1 MGDTNAQIGPENGLE
16 HVIGKEGMGMT
27 YENGEILIYLSAQ
40 AIIGYRWNNLHH
52 WHYSPGWALA
62 SSNKCRQRLLSWA
75 TIFQFLHS
83 IFLKSCSTQSIHLSF
98 GLPRP
103 RCAAGFE
110 FNILLVISLS
120 IRATWPAHL
129 SLFILIKLI
138 ISQSFNISYSSQ
150 LNLLLHI
157 PFSKIGPAILR
168 RILLSNTPNL
178 LSSSS
183 VKIQVSDA

>member
-75 TIFQFLHS
+75 TIFQFLHP
-83 IFLKSCSTQSIHLSF
+83 IFLKSCSTPSIHLSF

-103 RCAAGFE
+103 CCPPGFE
-110 FNILLVISLS
+110 INILGFFQTVKILS
-120 IRATWPAHL
+120 MTSFGKGSKAVGSRVVDLRHVKEPQAEIRASEQNL
-129 SLFILIKLI
+129 SV
-138 ISQSFNISYSSQ
+138 
-150 LNLLLHI
+150 
-157 PFSKIGPAILR
+157 FSRSMSEATLM
-168 RILLSNTPNL
+168 T
-178 LSSSS
+178 
-183 VKIQVSDA
+183 